1 MSLPSQR
8 IFDPDQFTQQQ
19 TENLINEDYQDGISS
34 ILRQGQDSQHDLQ
47 QIFYPSRP
55 NTHFVNQGQIFQS
68 TQQQQQQNVIQPMQV
83 LTNGEFLKQQMA
95 NPMLIKSIKDK
106 YSSYNPTLRLT
117 MIPLDQNDIEL
128 DEEDLL
134 GVFERFGSLEVK
146 LEQGGKA
153 LLEFKDI
160 YGAYFAWNSLN
171 GVEIPSQKVSI
182 GLDWLYESQK
192 QQQNF
197 PLNTLSNAPPISLNV
212 GNYTPNSTCSYNKN
226 IQNENM
232 HTSQNLTQQ
241 PNSVLKQANSNF
253 INTPSSSSSIRTSD
267 VRSNNQNLIPVSKGQ
282 NQTIQPNIIKNQPNQ
297 IQSHSNI
304 LGGTCQNSNTNVI
317 AHQNQLCN
325 PNQAREGQN
334 NSSCSSTS
342 LSNNYGGNNTMNNQ
356 NGSQNSNNNNQI
368 NANNANNI
376 KYTCRYEIQISNDKD
391 FQVARKIIGS
401 RGENMKAIIKK
412 CLDHNK
418 KKGGYNLQNDDEH
431 GVKLRLRG
439 KGSGYKE
446 GPEKQESQEALH
458 LCVSS
463 MYYNMYKS
471 ACYFVEELL
480 QNIYDEYY
488 KMCQQNNLKRERV
501 HIKKQESTNGKGGQT
516 ISTVPQQQYQQQQQP
531 QQQQSQALNQIPA
544 NPMQQ
549 QQSSTQNL
557 QQIHS
562 NNSVMSGSNTQ
573 KQNNLQQQQVQYLP
587 INKSQQNN
595 SNQLNSTSPKDAQ
608 NTNTTINNNYNN
620 NNNNNNN
627 NNIINNNSDNSL
639 NNQIK
644 YEKIIPFQTDKTFE
658 QLSNTQQSQGEN
670 QVSFSSNEDLEKN
683 SYENSFIQNSNENDS
698 DSPSSAN
705 LNNRYESYGYIH
717 LQNPNNSKMSEK
729 QIISLIEQRNK
740 ARKESNFQ
748 EADRIRN
755 FLKNNGIALM
765 DEKGGR
771 GKGQDVTTWKYSKSS
786 NPQQQQQL
794 QNSPNASKSN
804 NINKQNNNQQQ
815 AHLQQQIQS
824 QITNNTHSI
833 VNTNNIN
840 N

>member
-1 MSLPSQR
+1 MNLPSQS

-19 TENLINEDYQDGISS
+19 TENLINEDYQDGISA
-34 ILRQGQDSQHDLQ
+34 ILKQGLDNQQGLQ

-55 NTHFVNQGQIFQS
+55 NNSHFINQGQIFQS
-68 TQQQQQQNVIQPMQV
+68 TQQQQQQNLIQPMQV

-95 NPMLIKSIKDK
+95 NPLFIKSIKDK
-106 YSSYNPTLRLT
+106 YSSYSPTLRLT
-117 MIPLDQNDIEL
+117 MTPLDQNEIEL

-134 GVFERFGSLEVK
+134 GVFERFGNLEVK

-171 GVEIPSQKVSI
+171 GVEIPSQKISI
-182 GLDWLYESQK
+182 GLDWLYENQK

-197 PLNTLSNAPPISLNV
+197 PLNTLTNVPPISINV
-212 GNYTPNSTCSYNKN
+212 GNYTPNNNCNYSKN

-232 HTSQNLTQQ
+232 HTSQNPTQQ
-241 PNSVLKQANSNF
+241 PNSVLKQANSNY
-253 INTPSSSSSIRTSD
+253 INTPNSSSSIRTND
-267 VRSNNQNLIPVSKGQ
+267 ARSNNQNLNPVSKGQ
-282 NQTIQPNIIKNQPNQ
+282 NQTIQSNIIKNQSNQ
-297 IQSHSNI
+297 IQSHANI
-304 LGGTCQNSNTNVI
+304 VGGTCQNNNLNIIS
-317 AHQNQLCN
+317 HQNQSSN
-325 PNQAREGQN
+325 NNQARDGQN
-334 NSSCSSTS
+334 NSQSVSTS
-342 LSNNYGGNNTMNNQ
+342 LSNNYGGNSAMNNQ
-356 NGSQNSNNNNQI
+356 NGSQNSNNNQCNG
-368 NANNANNI
+368 NNANNI

-418 KKGGYNLQNDDEH
+418 KKGGYNLQNDEEH

-516 ISTVPQQQYQQQQQP
+516 ISTVPQQQQQQQQQP
-531 QQQQSQALNQIPA
+531 QQQQSQPLNQIPA

-562 NNSVMSGSNTQ
+562 NNSIMSGSNTQ

-595 SNQLNSTSPKDAQ
+595 SNQLNTTTLKDAQ
-608 NTNTTINNNYNN
+608 NTINTTTTIACTNN
-620 NNNNNNN
+620 NN
-627 NNIINNNSDNSL
+627 INNNSDL

-644 YEKIIPFQTDKTFE
+644 YEKIIPFQTDKNFE
-658 QLSNTQQSQGEN
+658 LSSSTQQSQGEN
-670 QVSFSSNEDLEKN
+670 QEFFSSNEDLEKN

-698 DSPSSAN
+698 DSPSSAS
-705 LNNRYESYGYIH
+705 LNNRYEGYGYIH
-717 LQNPNNSKMSEK
+717 LQNPSNSKMSEK

-771 GKGQDVTTWKYSKSS
+771 GKGQDVTTWKYSKNS

-794 QNSPNASKSN
+794 QNSPNAAKSN
-804 NINKQNNNQQQ
+804 NNNNKQNNNQQQ
-815 AHLQQQIQS
+815 VHLQQQIQS
-824 QITNNTHSI
+824 QNNTNTHSI
-833 VNTNNIN
+833 VNTNNN
-840 N
+840 NI